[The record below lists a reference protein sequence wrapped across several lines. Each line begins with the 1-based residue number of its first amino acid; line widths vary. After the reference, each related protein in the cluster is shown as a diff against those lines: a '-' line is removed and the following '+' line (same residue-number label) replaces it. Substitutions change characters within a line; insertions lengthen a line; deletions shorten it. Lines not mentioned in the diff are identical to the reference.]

1 MTAGPRA
8 AAGRLADHATVADPD
23 APSLLLHAWRRLDWR
38 FLLPTD
44 AYARVACG
52 GAVDQALREA
62 LPLLA
67 GEVHEPATPSDWR
80 ALAGTCDVVV
90 LVEPTAAQFRA
101 AVGALRPGG
110 WLYAEVRRT
119 ARTSGPRSLVGWRR
133 AAVRAGLV
141 EVCAHWHAPSLT
153 APLRIVSLDAP
164 AALRHALRRPSGG
177 IGSLLRAA
185 LVRTLVATGLF
196 PLAVPT
202 GSVIGQRPGGT
213 P

>member
-1 MTAGPRA
+1 VTGGPRA
-8 AAGRLADHATVADPD
+8 AAARLADRPAAADPD

-44 AYARVACG
+44 AYDRVACG

-62 LPLLA
+62 LQLLA
-67 GEVHEPATPSDWR
+67 GAVHEPTAPSDWR
-80 ALAGTCDVVV
+80 ALDGRCDVVV
-90 LVEPTAAQFRA
+90 LVEPTPAQFRT

-141 EVCAHWHAPSLT
+141 EVCAHWHAPGLT
-153 APLRIVSLDAP
+153 EPQRIISLDAS
-164 AALRHALRRPSGG
+164 AALRHALRRPAGG
-177 IGSLLRAA
+177 VRSSLRAA
-185 LVRTLVATGLF
+185 LVRILVATGLF
-196 PLAVPT
+196 PLAVPA